1 MGCVRLAIADTKWI
15 YENCP
20 VGTAISIFD
29 DDEPGPLGKPDTIKI
44 ADADNGWDPTD
55 DDEDNPYNDKHPV
68 ISGAKDVTVSKDSI
82 FSPMNGVT
90 AVDTCGSDIT
100 DKIEYT
106 GRVLTERK
114 GEYRLT
120 YNVTDALNRTDTVN
134 ITVTVE

>member
-1 MGCVRLAIADTKWI
+1 
-15 YENCP
+15 
-20 VGTAISIFD
+20 
-29 DDEPGPLGKPDTIKI
+29 
-44 ADADNGWDPTD
+44 
-55 DDEDNPYNDKHPV
+55 
-68 ISGAKDVTVSKDSI
+68 
-82 FSPMNGVT
+82 MNGVT